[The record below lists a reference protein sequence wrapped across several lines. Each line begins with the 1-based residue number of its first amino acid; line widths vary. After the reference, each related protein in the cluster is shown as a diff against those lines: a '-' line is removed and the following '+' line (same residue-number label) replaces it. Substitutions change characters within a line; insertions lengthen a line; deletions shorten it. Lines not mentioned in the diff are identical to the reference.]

1 MSTFRRDV
9 SRDVVNYFGDGFDRD
24 KIKILMDFRVVFEI
38 KCYDTVRR
46 ELSESIWRFGRNSR
60 SENWTIFKCS
70 STMFKRQVIVR
81 RNVFEIPLFGRS
93 NIYIYTHR
101 LASRW
106 QRYND
111 GSSLIKEADRID
123 IPVQDRANASLSM
136 ALVSRARS
144 TYQVRD
150 WTARMRLRIPSRWSL
165 DISWPGIDRH
175 N

>member
-1 MSTFRRDV
+1 MNR
-9 SRDVVNYFGDGFDRD
+9 YGDLDEISAR
-24 KIKILMDFRVVFEI
+24 KIGRF
-38 KCYDTVRR
+38 
-46 ELSESIWRFGRNSR
+46 LSVHQR
-60 SENWTIFKCS
+60 CS
-70 STMFKRQVIVR
+70 SGSVIVR

-93 NIYIYTHR
+93 NMYIYIHR

>member
-38 KCYDTVRR
+38 KCYDTVRG

-93 NIYIYTHR
+93 NMCIYIYIYT
-101 LASRW
+101 
-106 QRYND
+106 QTC
-111 GSSLIKEADRID
+111 IT
-123 IPVQDRANASLSM
+123 M
-136 ALVSRARS
+136 ATL
-144 TYQVRD
+144 
-150 WTARMRLRIPSRWSL
+150 
-165 DISWPGIDRH
+165 
-175 N
+175 